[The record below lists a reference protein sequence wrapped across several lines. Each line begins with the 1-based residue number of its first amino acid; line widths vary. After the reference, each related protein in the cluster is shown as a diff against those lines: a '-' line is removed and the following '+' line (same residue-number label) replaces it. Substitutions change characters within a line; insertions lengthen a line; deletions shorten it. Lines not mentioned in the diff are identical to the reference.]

1 MKKRVWIIALL
12 AGVLLLSG
20 CGADNYDT
28 VKAQIRNLY
37 GENKIITGDYDAS
50 LAAVC
55 NNGVFVGLNDNGV
68 ISYKGIP
75 YAEAPVGNLRWKNPV
90 PAKDSETVYQAYYYG
105 YSPVQTEWPSEVGSY
120 YPQSEDCLTLNVW
133 SNTNGPSEG
142 KTVMVFF
149 HGGSYGWGAVSDPMY
164 DGRNLIEKYPDVI
177 LVTVEYRLG
186 ILGFIDFSSVPGGEE
201 YSTSGN
207 LGLLDQVCALKW
219 INKNISA
226 FGGNPD
232 NVTIFGESAGAGS
245 VSLIPLIKEA
255 DGLYRRVIAESGAVN
270 LTYSKEECQNLTN
283 LLLKN
288 SGCATMDEL
297 NALSEEELMSLNED
311 LNDYNN
317 FPERDGVVLPEDL
330 YGAYE
335 KGEAA
340 KADMLIGTN
349 ADEVRYWINE
359 MGYYVSGIPGMEIY
373 RHIFPIM
380 YENNRKLMTD
390 EEKQCVNEFLSLQ
403 NSRKTWKL
411 TEFYNELL
419 FRIPSLKQAE
429 LHADNGNKVYNY
441 YWTMP
446 GEDETIGACH
456 ATELIYVFNNPQVT
470 IYNGNAYNR
479 ELADTVQDMWV
490 NFARTGDPGTE
501 TITWQTYNSQ
511 TRMTMVLGEEVH
523 MESGIKDGQRKLI
536 EPLLGHYFNG
546 CYSQLDLMVPH
557 TFRIGGQILAAI
569 LLLITAVVCFILIL
583 KRKGRKSNKQTYSG
597 LQGKNNQ

>member
-1 MKKRVWIIALL
+1 MLIA
-12 AGVLLLSG
+12 VFSLSG
-20 CGADNYDT
+20 CDT
-28 VKAQIRNLY
+28 VEFDEAKAQIRALY
-37 GENKIITGDYDAS
+37 GENLIIEGDYDDS

-55 NNGVFVGLNDNGV
+55 SNGVFVGLEDNGV
-68 ISYKGIP
+68 ISFKGIP
-75 YAEAPVGNLRWKNPV
+75 YAEPPVGNLRWKNPV
-90 PAKDSETVYQAYYYG
+90 PAQDSETVFQAFYYG
-105 YSPVQTEWPSEVGSY
+105 HSPIQTEWPSEEGSY

-133 SNTNGPSEG
+133 SNANGPAEG

-164 DGRNLIEKYPDVI
+164 DGHNLIEKYPDVI

-207 LGLLDQVCALKW
+207 LGLLDQVCALQW

-245 VSLIPLIKEA
+245 VSLIPLINEA
-255 DGLYRRVIAESGAVN
+255 DGLYKRVIAESGAVN
-270 LTYSKEECQNLTN
+270 LTYSKEECVNLTK
-283 LLLKN
+283 LLLEK

-297 NALSEEELMSLNED
+297 TALSEEELIALNED

-335 KGEAA
+335 KGEASNA
-340 KADMLIGTN
+340 EMLIGTN

-359 MGYYVSGIPGMEIY
+359 MGYYVSGVPGMPVY
-373 RHIFPIM
+373 RHIFPVI

-390 EEKQCVNEFLSLQ
+390 EEKQCADEFLSMQ
-403 NSRKTWKL
+403 NGQKTWKL
-411 TEFYNELL
+411 TELYNELL
-419 FRIPSLKQAE
+419 FRIPAMKQAE
-429 LHADNGNKVYNY
+429 LHSAGGNTVYTY

-456 ATELIYVFNNPQVT
+456 AIELSYVFNNPQVT
-470 IYNGNAYNR
+470 FFNGNVYNR
-479 ELADTVQDMWV
+479 ELADTVQDMWIS
-490 NFARTGDPGTE
+490 FARTGNPSTE
-501 TITWQTYNSQ
+501 TILWQPYNAQ
-511 TRMTMVLGEEVH
+511 TRMTMILGEDVH
-523 MESGIKDGQRKLI
+523 MESDLKSEQRELV
-536 EPLLGHYFNG
+536 EPLLNHYFNG
-546 CYSQLDLMVPH
+546 CYSQLDLMVPQ
-557 TFRIGGQILAAI
+557 TWRIGGQVLATVVM
-569 LLLITAVVCFILIL
+569 LGAVVACLIIII
-583 KRKGRKSNKQTYSG
+583 RKKIKHSSKHTIH
-597 LQGKNNQ
+597 

>member
-20 CGADNYDT
+20 CGAGDHEAA
-28 VKAQIRNLY
+28 KAQIRDLY
-37 GENKIITGDYDAS
+37 GENEIITGDYDES

-55 NNGVFVGLNDNGV
+55 NNGVFVGLDDNGV

-75 YAEAPVGNLRWKNPV
+75 YAEPPVGDLRWKDPV
-90 PAKDSETVYQAYYYG
+90 PAKDSKTVYQAYYYG
-105 YSPVQTEWPSEVGSY
+105 HSPVQTEWPSEEGSY

-133 SNTNGPSEG
+133 SNANGPSGG

-164 DGRNLIEKYPDVI
+164 DGRNLIGKYPDVI

-201 YSTSGN
+201 YPTSGN
-207 LGLLDQVCALKW
+207 LGLLDQVCALRW
-219 INKNISA
+219 IRKNISA
-226 FGGNPD
+226 FGGDPE
-232 NVTIFGESAGAGS
+232 NVTIFGESAGAGC

-255 DGLYRRVIAESGAVN
+255 DGLYQRVIAESGSVA
-270 LTYSKEECQNLTN
+270 LTYSKEECRNLTD
-283 LLLKN
+283 LLLEK
-288 SGCATMDEL
+288 SGCATMSEL
-297 NALSEEELMSLNED
+297 TALSEEELASLNED

-317 FPERDGVVLPEDL
+317 FPERDGVVLPEDP
-330 YGAYE
+330 YGAY
-335 KGEAA
+335 KNGEAA
-340 KADMLIGTN
+340 KAGMLIGSN

-359 MGYYVSGIPGMEIY
+359 MGYYVSGIPGMAIY
-373 RHIFPIM
+373 RHLFPLM
-380 YENNRKLMTD
+380 YDNNRRLMTD
-390 EEKQCVNEFLSLQ
+390 EEKQLAEEFLSLQ
-403 NSRKTWKL
+403 NGFRIWKL

-419 FRIPSLKQAE
+419 FRIPALKQAE
-429 LHADNGNKVYNY
+429 LHAENGNTVYTY

-446 GEDETIGACH
+446 GEDETTGACH

-470 IYNGNAYNR
+470 IYNGDVYDR
-479 ELADTVQDMWV
+479 GLADTVQDMWV

-501 TITWQTYNSQ
+501 TIAWQPYNSQ
-511 TRMTMVLGEEVH
+511 TRMTMVLGEEVR

-546 CYSQLDLMVPH
+546 CYSQLDLMVPQ
-557 TFRIGGQILAAI
+557 TFRIAGQILAVI
-569 LLLITAVVCFILIL
+569 LLPAAAVACFILIPR
-583 KRKGRKSNKQTYSG
+583 RKGRKSNKQTDSG
-597 LQGKNNQ
+597 LPG

>member
-1 MKKRVWIIALL
+1 MKKRGWIIALL
-12 AGVLLLSG
+12 IGVLLLSG
-20 CGADNYDT
+20 CGADEYDT
-28 VKAQIRNLY
+28 TKAQIRSLY
-37 GENKIITGDYDAS
+37 GENEIISGDYDES
-50 LAAVC
+50 LAATC
-55 NNGVFVGLNDNGV
+55 NNGVFVGLDDRGV

-75 YAEAPVGNLRWKNPV
+75 YAEPPVGNLRWKNPV
-90 PAKDSETVYQAYYYG
+90 PAKDSKTVYQAYYYG
-105 YSPVQTEWPSEVGSY
+105 HSPVQTEWPSEEGSY

-133 SNTNGPSEG
+133 SNANGPAAG

-149 HGGSYGWGAVSDPMY
+149 HGGSYGWGAVSDPIY
-164 DGRNLIEKYPDVI
+164 DGHNLIEKYPDVI

-207 LGLLDQVCALKW
+207 LGLLDQVCALQW
-219 INKNISA
+219 IKKNISA

-232 NVTIFGESAGAGS
+232 NITIFGESAGAGS

-255 DGLYRRVIAESGAVN
+255 GGLYNRIIAESGAVN
-270 LTYSKEECQNLTN
+270 LTYSKEECQNLTK
-283 LLLKN
+283 LLLEK

-297 NALSEEELMSLNED
+297 TALSEEELMALNED

-349 ADEVRYWINE
+349 ADEVRYWIDE
-359 MGYYVSGIPGMEIY
+359 MGYYVSGIPGMSLY
-373 RHIFPIM
+373 RHLFPVI
-380 YENNRKLMTD
+380 YENNRKRMTD
-390 EEKQCVNEFLSLQ
+390 EEKQCADDFLALQ
-403 NSRKTWKL
+403 SGQKIWKL
-411 TEFYNELL
+411 TELYNELL
-419 FRIPSLKQAE
+419 FRVPSLKQAE
-429 LHADNGNKVYNY
+429 LHAANGNTVYNY

-446 GEDETIGACH
+446 GENETLGACH
-456 ATELIYVFNNPQVT
+456 AIELTYVFNNPQVT
-470 IYNGNAYNR
+470 IYNGSVYNR

-490 NFARTGDPGTE
+490 NFARMGNPGTE
-501 TITWQTYNSQ
+501 TITWQPYNSQ
-511 TRMTMVLGEEVH
+511 TRMTMVLGEDIR
-523 MESGIKDGQRKLI
+523 MESGLKDEQRKLV

-557 TFRIGGQILAAI
+557 TFRICGQILAAVA
-569 LLLITAVVCFILIL
+569 LVAAAAVCFVLLL
-583 KRKGRKSNKQTYSG
+583 KRKGRKTSK
-597 LQGKNNQ
+597 

>member
-12 AGVLLLSG
+12 TGVLLLSG
-20 CGADNYDT
+20 CSAGDYDA

-37 GENKIITGDYDAS
+37 GENEIISGKYDTS

-55 NNGVFVGLNDNGV
+55 SNGVFVGLDDSGV

-75 YAEAPVGNLRWKNPV
+75 YAEPPVGSLRWKNPV

-105 YSPVQTEWPSEVGSY
+105 HSPVQTEWPSEEGSY

-133 SNTNGPSEG
+133 SNSNGPVEG

-164 DGRNLIEKYPDVI
+164 DGHNLIEKYPDVI

-207 LGLLDQVCALKW
+207 LGLLDQVCALQW
-219 INKNISA
+219 IKKNISA

-232 NVTIFGESAGAGS
+232 NITIFGESAGAGS
-245 VSLIPLIKEA
+245 VLLIPLIKEA
-255 DGLYRRVIAESGAVN
+255 NGLYNRVIAESGAVN
-270 LTYSKEECQNLTN
+270 LTYSKKECQNLTK
-283 LLLKN
+283 LLLEKT
-288 SGCATMDEL
+288 GCATMDEL
-297 NALSEEELMSLNED
+297 TALSEEELIAVNED

-340 KADMLIGTN
+340 KADMIIGTN
-349 ADEVRYWINE
+349 ADEVRYWIDE
-359 MGYYVSGIPGMEIY
+359 MGYYVSGIPGMSLY
-373 RHIFPIM
+373 RHLFPVI
-380 YENNRKLMTD
+380 YENNRKRMTD
-390 EEKQCVNEFLSLQ
+390 EEKQCADDFLSMQ
-403 NSRKTWKL
+403 SGQKIWKL
-411 TEFYNELL
+411 TELYNELL
-419 FRIPSLKQAE
+419 FRVPSLKQAE
-429 LHADNGNKVYNY
+429 LHAANGNTVYNY

-446 GEDETIGACH
+446 GENETLGACH
-456 ATELIYVFNNPQVT
+456 AIELIYVFNNPQIT
-470 IYNGNAYNR
+470 IYNGNVYNR

-490 NFARTGDPGTE
+490 NFARTGNPSTE
-501 TITWQTYNSQ
+501 TITWQPYNSQ
-511 TRMTMVLGEEVH
+511 TRMTMVLGEDIR
-523 MESGIKDGQRKLI
+523 MESALKDEQRKLV
-536 EPLLGHYFNG
+536 EHLLGHYFNG
-546 CYSQLDLMVPH
+546 CYSQLDLIVPH
-557 TFRIGGQILAAI
+557 TFRIAGQILASVA
-569 LLLITAVVCFILIL
+569 LLTAAAVCLIRIL
-583 KRKGRKSNKQTYSG
+583 KRKGKKSNK
-597 LQGKNNQ
+597 